1 MKREH
6 IHYAYAGV
14 RPLPHKEEGPESAI
28 TRRHI
33 IMENKD
39 IARGLLSVIGGK
51 LTTYRNL
58 AEQVVDKVGKVLRR
72 RLPECRTRS
81 TDLPGAWGIDRA
93 RDALDALGIL
103 SEVGIERLLSI
114 YGGRASG
121 IVDLCADVP
130 ALGRTL
136 DAARTVLA
144 AEVAFVIRQEF
155 AASLQDIVFR
165 RMMIGFDAD
174 QGREYYEEIAALAA
188 AETGWS
194 PEIVAQQLGQLRE
207 YASSL
212 RVG

>member
-1 MKREH
+1 MSIR
-6 IHYAYAGV
+6 
-14 RPLPHKEEGPESAI
+14 
-28 TRRHI
+28 
-33 IMENKD
+33 
-39 IARGLLSVIGGK
+39 
-51 LTTYRNL
+51 
-58 AEQVVDKVGKVLRR
+58 RR
-72 RLPECRTRS
+72 RLPDCRTRT

-93 RDALDALGIL
+93 RRALEGLGIL
-103 SEVGIERLLSI
+103 SDAGVERLLSI

-121 IVDLCADVP
+121 IVDLCTDAP
-130 ALGRTL
+130 ELGRAL
-136 DAARTVLA
+136 DDARTVLA

-155 AASLQDIVFR
+155 AASLEDIVFR

-174 QGREYYEEIAALAA
+174 QGRAQYEEIAALAA